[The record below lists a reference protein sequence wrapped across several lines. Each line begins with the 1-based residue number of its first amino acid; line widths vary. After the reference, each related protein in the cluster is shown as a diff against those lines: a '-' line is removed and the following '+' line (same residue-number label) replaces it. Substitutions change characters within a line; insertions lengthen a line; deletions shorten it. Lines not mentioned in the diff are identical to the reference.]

1 MSDITPAQAATPEP
15 QVGDGKADE
24 TVAQEQPNTG
34 QASSTWTLDAA
45 LAEIKKLN
53 AESAKYRVA
62 AKQAEKAKADAE
74 AAALAEQGEFKK
86 LYEQAQAKLAELEPA
101 QAKLD
106 ELIAAA
112 QAANQKRVDALPDAM
127 KSLVPD
133 YDDPLKLAAWLDA
146 NSAVFQKQ
154 PAPVLDGKAGGAGG
168 GAAVDEAA
176 LKAQAVRL
184 GLNPDLY
191 VQAQKQSAGS

>member
-1 MSDITPAQAATPEP
+1 MTNETPAPEATPTP
-15 QVGDGKADE
+15 QAGEDA
-24 TVAQEQPNTG
+24 TVAEQEQPNTG
-34 QASSTWTLDAA
+34 QDTGTWTLDAA

-53 AESAKYRVA
+53 SEAAKYRVA
-62 AKQAEKAKADAE
+62 ARTAEKAKAEAE
-74 AAALAEQGEFKK
+74 AAAMAEQGKFKE

-112 QAANQKRVDALPDAM
+112 QAANQKRIDALPDTL
-127 KSLVPD
+127 KGLVPD

-146 NSAVFQKQ
+146 NSAVLQKQ
-154 PAPVLDGKAGGAGG
+154 PAPALDGKAGGAGG
-168 GAAVDEAA
+168 AAAVDEAA
-176 LKAQAVRL
+176 LKARAVRL

-191 VQAQKQSAGS
+191 VQAHKQSAGS